1 MKHIKVGILG
11 IGNVAVGTYKTL
23 EMNHSKIERSSGV
36 SIDIVKILNRNPEK
50 DRGIAVA
57 DGVYTQDPADILDN
71 PEIDIVVELIGG
83 IEPATEYM
91 ARALKNGK
99 HVVTANKAA
108 IAANGDVL
116 QALAIENNVMLRFE
130 ASVGGG
136 IPILNALSTALL
148 SNDFD
153 EILGIVNGTT
163 NYILT
168 QMTEYGLDYE
178 DVLRDAQEK
187 GFAERDPSGDVEG
200 TDVANKLSILMS
212 IIFGIRIAPEDI
224 PTQGITS
231 ITKDDINF
239 ATQFGYKIKL
249 LATAKKTDNTVE
261 CHVQPSLVPFEHP
274 LASVSNEFNAIFVKG
289 NAVDDL
295 MFYGKGAGP
304 LPTGSAVSGDI
315 IEIARA
321 IDKNCA
327 FDATPVL
334 KTYDDVVYGGEG
346 KNKYYLKL
354 IVDDVPGVLGKISST
369 FGKYGI
375 GIASMMQRPALRSSD
390 NTVPLVFIL
399 HEAERN
405 VLDTALEELYTHSY
419 VSSIGSVIRVEE

>member
-11 IGNVAVGTYKTL
+11 IGNVAVGTYKAL
-23 EMNHSKIERSSGV
+23 EMNCRRIEQSSVV
-36 SIDIVKILNRNPEK
+36 SIDIIKILNRSPEK
-50 DRGIAVA
+50 DRGITVA
-57 DGVYTQDPADILDN
+57 EGVYTQDPADILDN
-71 PEIDIVVELIGG
+71 PQIDIVVELIGG
-83 IEPATEYM
+83 IEPASEYM
-91 ARALKNGK
+91 ARALRNGK

-108 IAANGDVL
+108 IAAKGDMLQQLALENG
-116 QALAIENNVMLRFE
+116 VMLRFE

-178 DVLRDAQEK
+178 DVLKDAQEK

-200 TDVANKLSILMS
+200 IDVANKLSILMALA
-212 IIFGIRIAPEDI
+212 FDTYVPPEEI
-224 PTQGITS
+224 PTTGIS
-231 ITKDDINF
+231 KITMDDIH
-239 ATQFGYKIKL
+239 AAKEKGCRIKL
-249 LATAKKTDNTVE
+249 IAKKTERTVE

-274 LASVSNEFNAIFVKG
+274 LASVSNEFNALFVKG

-304 LPTGSAVSGDI
+304 LPTGSAVLGDI

-321 IDKNCA
+321 IDKGCA
-327 FDATPVL
+327 FDSTPIL
-334 KTYDDVVYGGEG
+334 KSYDDVIYGGEG

-354 IVDDVPGVLGKISST
+354 IVEDRPGVLGSISST

-375 GIASMMQRPALRSSD
+375 GIASMMQRPVPKKFSD
-390 NTVPLVFIL
+390 GTVPLVFIL
-399 HEAERN
+399 HQAERN
-405 VLDTALEELYTHSY
+405 VLDAALEELYTHSY
-419 VSSIGSVIRVEE
+419 VSSLGSVIRVEE